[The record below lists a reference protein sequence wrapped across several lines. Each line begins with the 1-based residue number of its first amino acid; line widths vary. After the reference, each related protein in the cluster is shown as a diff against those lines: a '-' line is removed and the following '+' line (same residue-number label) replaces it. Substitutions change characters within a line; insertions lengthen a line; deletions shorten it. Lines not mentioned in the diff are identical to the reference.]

1 MNILLLVPHYEPDL
15 GPSAPLFTLLS
26 EELIKRGHHVRVLT
40 TVPHYPSGIVP
51 PAFRKKWIQQSVE
64 MGVEIYRIRV
74 PSLNRSNLA
83 GRLLQFFVY
92 QVGAGW
98 QGLFLNYEVVFVA
111 NPALW
116 VWLPFFILVFLRR
129 KPAVFSIYDLYPDVG
144 VRLGIFRNPVA
155 FHLVKALEKFCLK
168 HSARVRIISESFR
181 SAIHQFGIPDQKIQM
196 IPDWV
201 DSQFIRP
208 LPRQNPFSKEYCL
221 ENHFVIQYAGNMGF
235 SQPLEIILDAAR
247 AFASDPDILFTL
259 VGDGCKREK
268 LMQLAAE
275 QNLRNVRFIPY
286 QPRERLP
293 HVLAS
298 ADVALVILKEGMA
311 YTAMPSKILSIL
323 AAGRPIIACV
333 DRESETWKFIQKT
346 EAGVCVPAGN
356 TNDFIQAI
364 LTLRANP
371 LLCKRMSRN
380 GRNWILRHHT
390 PQIAAEKMESLFL
403 SMLPRPRHTSRL
415 STNVQSKPPHSEP

>member
-1 MNILLLVPHYEPDL
+1 MNILFLVPHYEPDL

-26 EELIKRGHHVRVLT
+26 EEFIKRGHHVCVLT

-64 MGVEIYRIRV
+64 KGVEIYRIRV
-74 PSLNRSNLA
+74 PSLNRSNLT

-92 QVGAGW
+92 QVGASW
-98 QGLFLNYEVVFVA
+98 QGLFLNYDVAFVA

-116 VWLPFFILVFLRR
+116 VWLPFFILVYLRR

-247 AFASDPDILFTL
+247 AFTSDPDILFTL

-333 DRESETWKFIQKT
+333 DRGSETWEFVQKT
-346 EAGVCVPAGN
+346 KAGICVPAGN
-356 TNDFIQAI
+356 TKDFIQAI

-371 LLCKRMSRN
+371 LLCKRMSHN
-380 GRNWILRHHT
+380 GRNWILHHHT
-390 PQIAAEKMESLFL
+390 PQIAAEKMEGLFL
-403 SMLPRPRHTSRL
+403 SILPQTRHSSRF
-415 STNVQSKPPHSEP
+415 STDI